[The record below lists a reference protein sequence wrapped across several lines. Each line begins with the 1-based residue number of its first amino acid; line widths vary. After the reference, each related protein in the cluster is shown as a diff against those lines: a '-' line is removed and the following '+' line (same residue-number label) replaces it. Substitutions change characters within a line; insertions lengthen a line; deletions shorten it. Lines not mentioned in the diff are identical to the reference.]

1 MKPFLSLTSRRGLVW
16 AAFALVALD
25 AGAQA
30 AVDAPP
36 AMVTRSC
43 KPPDFDRTTISSS
56 FQFDLL
62 LSVDDAGEVVSVQ
75 PLNDMGSNASL
86 LSAVVTAV
94 KSCKYFPATS
104 NGKPTSG
111 TARLVVP
118 IVPPVQVLEANSPA
132 QESLNTCAPTR
143 ADYPLESR
151 RMGEEGTTST
161 RFTVDRA
168 GKVTAFAVTKSS
180 GFLRLDFVAL
190 AKLATCKFKPG
201 TAHDGTPLGRTTYEV
216 DYKWELR

>member
-16 AAFALVALD
+16 VAFALVALD

-36 AMVTRSC
+36 AMVPRSC
-43 KPPDFDRTTISSS
+43 KSLDFDRKTISSP

-86 LSAVVTAV
+86 LSAVVTAT

-111 TARLVVP
+111 NVRLVLS
-118 IVPPVQVLEANSPA
+118 IVPEVQTLEANSPA
-132 QESLNTCAPTR
+132 VESLHTCAPTL

-161 RFTVDRA
+161 RFTVDKK

-180 GFLRLDFVAL
+180 GFLRLDFVAF

-201 TAHDGTPLGRTTYEV
+201 TAPDGTTIGGTLTM
-216 DYKWELR
+216 DYLWKLE